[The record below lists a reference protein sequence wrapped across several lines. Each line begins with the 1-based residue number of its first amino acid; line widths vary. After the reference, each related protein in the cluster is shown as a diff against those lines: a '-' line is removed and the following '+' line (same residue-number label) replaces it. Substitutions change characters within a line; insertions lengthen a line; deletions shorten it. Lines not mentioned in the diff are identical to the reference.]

1 MNDQQW
7 MVLLQYLGTIE
18 QRLADIFFEL
28 QDQRQQKESDDEVE
42 V

>member
-7 MVLLQYLGTIE
+7 MVLLQYLGSIE

-28 QDQRQQKESDDEVE
+28 QDMNSKDEDDDAV
-42 V
+42 